1 MKKFYVTTPI
11 FYVNDKPHIGHAYT
25 MFLADSIARFKRIQ
39 GKEVFFLTGTDEHGE
54 KVEKTALE
62 KGVSVENFVDS
73 IANYFKTVWEK
84 LNISNDYFIR
94 TTDKNHEQVVRKVL
108 TMIYEK
114 GEIYKGVYEGWY
126 CVSCENY
133 LDDNELNNG
142 KCPSCGK
149 DVIRRKEEAYF
160 FKMSKYEDRVKKW
173 ISENHII
180 PDYRKSE
187 MLNFFKNGLKDLS
200 ITRKNLKWGVKAPF
214 DENHTVYVWGDAL
227 WNDLSAVGYP
237 DGEFED
243 YWPADIQV
251 MGKDIARF
259 HTVYWIAMLFALD
272 LKPPEKILA
281 FNFWIVDKEKMSKS
295 KGNSIDP
302 LKLVDRFGLDQVRY
316 YLLKEM
322 TLSGDYVIL

>member
-1 MKKFYVTTPI
+1 
-11 FYVNDKPHIGHAYT
+11 

-160 FKMSKYEDRVKKW
+160 FKMS
-173 ISENHII
+173 
-180 PDYRKSE
+180 
-187 MLNFFKNGLKDLS
+187 
-200 ITRKNLKWGVKAPF
+200 
-214 DENHTVYVWGDAL
+214 
-227 WNDLSAVGYP
+227 
-237 DGEFED
+237 
-243 YWPADIQV
+243 
-251 MGKDIARF
+251 
-259 HTVYWIAMLFALD
+259 
-272 LKPPEKILA
+272 
-281 FNFWIVDKEKMSKS
+281 
-295 KGNSIDP
+295 
-302 LKLVDRFGLDQVRY
+302 
-316 YLLKEM
+316 
-322 TLSGDYVIL
+322 